1 MARQKKDGLDYFP
14 FDVDFF
20 FADRRIKSLRARFGC
35 DGIAIY
41 IYLLTEIY
49 RNGYYTLWDR
59 DSVDNIIADLN
70 VTEGLT
76 SQVIEFL
83 VSRSLLSSILVGSDT
98 AITSRGI
105 QKRYQEAVRSR
116 KRAVYVNPKIWLLK
130 NEETASFIKVTQK
143 APKSE
148 NYENKSGKKGD
159 KSGGNDTKESKG
171 KKSNISCVQDAHE
184 SAGETVENGDDKKTY
199 ADKQE
204 ALKHNFEIIYALYP
218 KKTGRTN
225 AFENYKQWVGRGKN
239 IGGVKYHLTDRQIY
253 FAVKEYIRQQEAA
266 GQDDLKYWKNF
277 DTLMGRQLLDYVRKE
292 EAAG

>member
-1 MARQKKDGLDYFP
+1 MGSYRDPANIFNAPVLYITVRSGALLPVSGSGRKGAVWRVRRRTGWTTSPLTRI
-14 FDVDFF
+14 FF

-35 DGIAIY
+35 DGITIY

-59 DSVDNIIADLN
+59 DSMDNIIADLN

-98 AITSRGI
+98 AITSHGI
-105 QKRYQEAVRSR
+105 QLRFQDALRGR
-116 KRAVYVNPKIWLLK
+116 KRDVYVDPKIWILK

-184 SAGETVENGDDKKTY
+184 SAGHGK
-199 ADKQE
+199 
-204 ALKHNFEIIYALYP
+204 ILY
-218 KKTGRTN
+218 TG
-225 AFENYKQWVGRGKN
+225 
-239 IGGVKYHLTDRQIY
+239 
-253 FAVKEYIRQQEAA
+253 
-266 GQDDLKYWKNF
+266 
-277 DTLMGRQLLDYVRKE
+277 QL
-292 EAAG
+292 